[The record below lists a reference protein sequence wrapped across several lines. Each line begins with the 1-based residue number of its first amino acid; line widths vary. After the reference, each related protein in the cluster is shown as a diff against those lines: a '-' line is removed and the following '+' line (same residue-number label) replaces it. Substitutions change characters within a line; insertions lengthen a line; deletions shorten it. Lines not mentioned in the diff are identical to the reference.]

1 MFSCLCLYPISP
13 CVQQGEG
20 EGVPFYRMSEGG
32 ERHIRSLL
40 QPGWAWYFLPFLLT
54 APVSSLGK
62 KDWEQLIGRGQRGR
76 SSDLNFIGEGLK
88 ILYFQHS

>member
-1 MFSCLCLYPISP
+1 
-13 CVQQGEG
+13 
-20 EGVPFYRMSEGG
+20 MSEGG
-32 ERHIRSLL
+32 ERHIRSLP

-54 APVSSLGK
+54 AQVSSLGK

-88 ILYFQHS
+88 ILYFKHS